1 MLKIFSLIALIGL
14 AWLNLML
21 HDFAEPLYYFLVF
34 IPSLVGALVLGQVW
48 LPNQSQAISHNR
60 GEEN

>member
-1 MLKIFSLIALIGL
+1 MKKLFSSIALLGL

-21 HDFAEPLYYFLVF
+21 HDFAEPLYYVLLL

-48 LPNQSQAISHNR
+48 LPNQSQTNSHIS
-60 GEEN
+60 GKEN